1 MTKELQAHWNK
12 VYADKHET
20 EVSWF
25 QETPDVSLDLI
36 ATAEATPEH
45 AIIDIGG
52 GASRLVDALLARAFQ
67 RVTVLDLSHIG
78 LERAQ
83 DRLGEAARTVTW
95 LVADATTW
103 EPPQTYD
110 IWHDRAV
117 FHFLNEEK
125 EQQAYL
131 DRLRRSL
138 SIGGRVIFGTFA
150 PEGPEKCSGLPV
162 TRHDSA
168 SLSRLLGPAFTLTD
182 NRRHD
187 HQTPWGS
194 RQAFQFS
201 TFQRMA

>member
-1 MTKELQAHWNK
+1 MTKENQAHWDK

-25 QETPDVSLDLI
+25 QETPDMSLDLI
-36 ATAEATPEH
+36 AAAEATPEQ

-52 GASRLVDALLARAFQ
+52 GASRLVDALLARGFE
-67 RVTVLDLSHIG
+67 RITVLDLSHVG
-78 LERAQ
+78 LERTQ
-83 DRLGEAARTVTW
+83 DRLGVAARAVTW
-95 LVADATTW
+95 LVADVTTW

-117 FHFLNEEK
+117 FHFLTEGK

-131 DRLRRSL
+131 DRLRRGL